1 MPAQCAKRTKRTKRT
16 IEQKFTII
24 KAYEEVSAQ
33 KGAKAAIVSRFQLPN
48 ISSLN
53 TILTKKEGILNAFL
67 SNMPSNRTKLRQGDH
82 PQLDKELYNR
92 VCYNARK

>member
-1 MPAQCAKRTKRTKRT
+1 MPAQCTKRTKRT

-53 TILTKKEGILNAFL
+53 NSYQKRRSFERVPFQYAF
-67 SNMPSNRTKLRQGDH
+67 
-82 PQLDKELYNR
+82 
-92 VCYNARK
+92 

>member
-1 MPAQCAKRTKRTKRT
+1 MPAQCTKRTKRTKRT

-24 KAYEEVSAQ
+24 KASEGVSAQ

-53 TILTKKEGILNAFL
+53 TILTKKEEILNAFH

-82 PQLDKELYNR
+82 PQLDKELYKWF
-92 VCYNARK
+92 VTM

>member
-1 MPAQCAKRTKRTKRT
+1 MPAQCTKRTKRTKRT

-33 KGAKAAIVSRFQLPN
+33 KGAKAAIVSRFQLPD

-53 TILTKKEGILNAFL
+53 TILTNSSSVQKYI
-67 SNMPSNRTKLRQGDH
+67 
-82 PQLDKELYNR
+82 
-92 VCYNARK
+92 ARIFYAKITSFTFFNENK